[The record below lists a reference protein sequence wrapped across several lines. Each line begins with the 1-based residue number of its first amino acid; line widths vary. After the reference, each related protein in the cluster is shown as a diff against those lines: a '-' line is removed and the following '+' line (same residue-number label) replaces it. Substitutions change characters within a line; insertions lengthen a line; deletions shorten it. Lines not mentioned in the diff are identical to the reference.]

1 MVKSND
7 IVVGLLI
14 HLLVNEKHNH
24 YYATYKVVQINSKD
38 NTVTIQR
45 LIDQKEETIPR
56 LLLMI
61 SGHLMEEKL

>member
-14 HLLVNEKHNH
+14 RLLVNEKHNH

-38 NTVTIQR
+38 DTVTIQR